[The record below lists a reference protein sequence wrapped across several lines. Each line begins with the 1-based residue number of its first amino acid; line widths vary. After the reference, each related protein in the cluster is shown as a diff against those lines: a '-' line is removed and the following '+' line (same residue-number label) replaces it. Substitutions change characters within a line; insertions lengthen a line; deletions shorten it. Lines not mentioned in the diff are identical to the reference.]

1 MTATRSTIVVL
12 TLLGLLGTGVGEAVP
27 ARAADQL
34 TTRTELKTDDA
45 PAKPAAPAKPKA
57 HKRTP
62 KQEATRPSAV
72 EQYTAPLELNF
83 DPMKRVILRA
93 EPSVPYQP
101 EVTSKLPP
109 TTKTGD
115 DRGDAHLAP
124 LLREAS
130 TPDSFGDRGSFV
142 DRHEFGI
149 QLHDHF

>member
-12 TLLGLLGTGVGEAVP
+12 TLIGLFGAGIVP
-27 ARAADQL
+27 ARADEQL
-34 TTRTELKTDDA
+34 TSGTTLKTDDA
-45 PAKPAAPAKPKA
+45 AAKPTVPAKPKA

-62 KQEATRPSAV
+62 KQDASKPSAV

-83 DPMKRVILRA
+83 DPMKRVILKA
-93 EPSVPYQP
+93 EPSIPYQP
-101 EVTSKLPP
+101 EVTAKLPP

-115 DRGDAHLAP
+115 DRGEAHLAP

-130 TPDSFGDRGSFV
+130 TPDSFGDKGSFV